1 MIKAYHQVGSDAW
14 EKEELQAA
22 YDEVL
27 AHGSIEP
34 ASHRLDRSEMEKEC
48 FDPKRDA
55 DLAQRFPGATENART
70 ALELLAKEKIRRL
83 PETGFTQSLFNCVD
97 MLAGDL
103 ELIFLRPYNWY
114 SVDNG
119 FVFEAVELI
128 RKGAKLR
135 RADAL
140 GAYGTIID
148 ETVKQ
153 KYPSVAAARKA
164 IERELRDVREAVE
177 HSGSEAIALLKDGV
191 PGDAEIVWTGTLP
204 LSLAVEGWRY
214 GKKAA
219 LERRR

>member
-34 ASHRLDRSEMEKEC
+34 ASHRLDRSEMEREC
-48 FDPKRDA
+48 FDPKRDS
-55 DLAQRFPGATENART
+55 DLAQRFPDASDHART
-70 ALELLAKEKIRRL
+70 ALDLLAKDKIRRL
-83 PETGFTQSLFNCVD
+83 PETGFAQSLFNCVD

-119 FVFEAVELI
+119 FVFEGVDLI
-128 RKGAKLR
+128 KKGAKLR

-140 GAYGTIID
+140 GAYSTIID

-153 KYPSVAAARKA
+153 KYPSVAVARKA
-164 IERELRDVREAVE
+164 IERELRDLREAVE
-177 HSGSEAIALLKDGV
+177 HSGSNAIELLKEGV
-191 PGDAEIVWTGTLP
+191 PGDAEIVWRGTLP

-214 GKKAA
+214 GKRSK
-219 LERRR
+219 LESPR

>member
-14 EKEELQAA
+14 EKQELQAA

-34 ASHRLDRSEMEKEC
+34 AIHRLDRSEMEKEC
-48 FDPKRDA
+48 FDKKRDA
-55 DLAQRFPGATENART
+55 DLTQRFPDASSHART
-70 ALELLAKEKIRRL
+70 ALAQMARDKISELA
-83 PETGFTQSLFNCVD
+83 ETGSTYSLFNCVD

-103 ELIFLRPYNWY
+103 ELVFLRPYNWY
-114 SVDNG
+114 AVDNG
-119 FVFEAVELI
+119 FVFEAAELI

-140 GAYGTIID
+140 GAYGAIIG
-148 ETVKQ
+148 ETAKQ

-164 IERELRDVREAVE
+164 LERELRDVREYVE
-177 HSGSEAIALLKDGV
+177 HGGSTALDLLKDGV
-191 PGDAEIVWTGTLP
+191 PGDSEIVWRGSLP
-204 LSLAVEGWRY
+204 LSLAIEGWRY
-214 GKKAA
+214 GRKAA